1 MKPFILL
8 LKIQLLGLFGI
19 NKTLHADPAKAKR
32 TLALAALV
40 VAAVV
45 LFASAYSAG
54 VAQGLVQIGLAEA
67 VPLVAVLVGAIAGA
81 VAAFL
86 KTNGVLFGFKD
97 YDLVMSLPVPT
108 SSVVLSRI
116 ASLYAMSLL
125 FGVLVMV
132 PACAVYASAAGVS
145 AVGVAC
151 MALSIVLAPLLP
163 LAAAVVL
170 APLLPLAAAVV
181 LAVLIAAVSS
191 RFKHA
196 NVAVIVLTLAATLAA
211 VFGSFALS
219 GQSDDLAALSALGA
233 QLTGQLAAIFPPAA
247 WATAG
252 IVQGDLVQF
261 AAFAAVNIAA
271 AAAVFALVARLFVP
285 VNSLLMSSRP
295 RGTFSF
301 DGDKGA
307 GAKSSTP
314 FRALMVKELRL
325 LAATPIYFM
334 NACIGYVLVLVA
346 AVAVAVGSATGMLS
360 LDLLPP
366 AYAPFVG
373 ALLPWALAFF
383 CAISSTTAAS
393 VSLEGSARWLM
404 LTAPV
409 SPATVLGAKVAVN
422 LAIAVQCLAVSA
434 VLMAVSLPL
443 DALSVAALFA
453 VPLAASMLA
462 ACLGLALDARSP
474 KYDWTSVY
482 EPVKRGVPVF
492 AVIMIGMVFCVLGMG
507 VTTLLGV
514 GASLVLALLAA
525 AVSVAAYRGAVKRGL
540 RA

>member
-132 PACAVYASAAGVS
+132 PAFAVYASAAGVS

-151 MALSIVLAPLLP
+151 MALSI
-163 LAAAVVL
+163 VL

-271 AAAVFALVARLFVP
+271 AAAVFALVVRLFVP

-346 AVAVAVGSATGMLS
+346 AVAVAVGPGSFTGIRIGVSAAKGLAFS
-360 LDLLPP
+360 LDKP
-366 AYAPFVG
+366 
-373 ALLPWALAFF
+373 
-383 CAISSTTAAS
+383 
-393 VSLEGSARWLM
+393 
-404 LTAPV
+404 
-409 SPATVLGAKVAVN
+409 
-422 LAIAVQCLAVSA
+422 
-434 VLMAVSLPL
+434 
-443 DALSVAALFA
+443 
-453 VPLAASMLA
+453 
-462 ACLGLALDARSP
+462 
-474 KYDWTSVY
+474 
-482 EPVKRGVPVF
+482 
-492 AVIMIGMVFCVLGMG
+492 
-507 VTTLLGV
+507 
-514 GASLVLALLAA
+514 AA
-525 AVSVAAYRGAVKRGL
+525 AVSTLAAMARNAAFAGGLILCAMDARRGQIYNAVFSAEGGVLTRLTPDRAISLAELAEELRPDARPKIAVGDGARLCADFLNQTGIPCQLAPPHLMMQNAMSVALEAEALALEGRLVDAQALLPVYL
-540 RA
+540 RPPQAERLRKAERR